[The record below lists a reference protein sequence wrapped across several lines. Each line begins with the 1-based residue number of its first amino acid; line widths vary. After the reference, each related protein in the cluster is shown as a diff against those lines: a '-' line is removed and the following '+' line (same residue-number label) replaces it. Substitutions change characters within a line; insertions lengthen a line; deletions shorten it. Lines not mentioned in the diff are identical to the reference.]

1 MILQLTGTLLSIDT
15 NHLAVLDVNGIGYG
29 VYTTLWQAPQAN
41 TTWTCFTHMIYRED
55 SQTIYGFATP
65 EERDIFRNIIK
76 TNGIGPKVALNLL
89 NQIQYRDLMII
100 IRDKQLHALEKAKGI
115 GKKGAQKIMLEMQR
129 YVEQWT
135 HLNLSSSI
143 NDTTSTTE
151 SALMREVTQALVQL
165 GYKQNH
171 IKAAIDKIKPDI
183 DPSNT
188 NLALTI
194 KQVLEFI

>member
-1 MILQLTGTLLSIDT
+1 
-15 NHLAVLDVNGIGYG
+15 
-29 VYTTLWQAPQAN
+29 
-41 TTWTCFTHMIYRED
+41 
-55 SQTIYGFATP
+55 
-65 EERDIFRNIIK
+65 
-76 TNGIGPKVALNLL
+76 
-89 NQIQYRDLMII
+89 MII